1 MAITFDNTINVTRIW
16 RTVGG
21 VGTYITPAAAFDYFP
36 DTGVAAGDYIFFGY
50 ISPWHDLTLYVGTA
64 VSASTWTCTWQY
76 YDGSTWQTLT
86 CTDPSNA
93 LTTTGTHTITFDVPD
108 YWRTFTQVISSTRYG
123 IGIRLKVDSVSGLTQ
138 GGANSGTIPTL
149 KEYAI
154 RVTGTNNRISDIV
167 AADTSGGWGMV
178 ESTGSY
184 CRILCNL
191 RLGDGS
197 TTTDFTIRR
206 ETLEIGTTAGGRSI
220 MSLDAY
226 TTFNLGVSDA
236 SGYQEG
242 ASLIINSPRTWYNY
256 AGCVL
261 NCYNSYVAI
270 LDHGYDFCPYGI
282 TTIVNSVFE
291 ATGGN
296 GVYFPSGGG
305 AISITNSAF
314 AHSNAGYYVLIYR
327 AATINNLIF
336 ARTAG
341 VLVGVTGVTVE
352 NVDFGTSKYFTT
364 SNANVTATAKNCTF
378 SGTLASQANPT
389 GSNNKVYVAYTLSL
403 DIRDQDNNA
412 LSGCNVVVT
421 NAAATEL
428 WNGPWSADL
437 DITTFEDRATA
448 PDTGYTDFNPITIV
462 ISKTGY
468 ETYQATFTLT
478 NLNRRQLIALA
489 PAYPTDAEV
498 AEAVWTYA
506 GRSLTG

>member
-1 MAITFDNTINVTRIW
+1 MAVTFDTTVNVTKIW

-21 VGTYITPAAAFDYFP
+21 VGTVITPAAAFDYFP

-50 ISPWHDLTLYVGTA
+50 VAPWHDLTLYVGTA
-64 VSASTWTCTWQY
+64 VAASTWTCTWQY
-76 YDGSTWQTLT
+76 YDGGTWQTLT

-93 LTTTGTHTITFDVPD
+93 LTTTGTHTITFSVPD
-108 YWRTFTQVISSTRYG
+108 GWKTFTQTIGSTQYA

-138 GGANSGTIPTL
+138 GGANSGTTPTI
-149 KEYAI
+149 KDYAI
-154 RVTGTNNRISDIV
+154 RVTGASNRLSTILT
-167 AADTSGGWGMV
+167 ADTSGGWGMV
-178 ESTGSY
+178 ENTGSY
-184 CRILCNL
+184 YRILCNL

-206 ETLEIGTTAGGRSI
+206 ETLEIGTTAAGRSI
-220 MSLDAY
+220 IATDTV
-226 TTFNLGVSDA
+226 TTFNIGVSDA

-242 ASLIINSPRTWYNY
+242 ASLIINSPNTWYNY
-256 AGCVL
+256 IYAIL

-270 LDHGYDFCPYGI
+270 LTHGYDFCPAGV
-282 TTIVNSVFE
+282 TTLINSVFE
-291 ATGGN
+291 ASSN
-296 GVYFPSGGG
+296 GIYFPSSSN
-305 AISITNSAF
+305 ALSITNTAF
-314 AHSNAGYYVLIYR
+314 AHATASQTVLIYR
-327 AATINNLIF
+327 NATINNLIF
-336 ARTAG
+336 ARVAA
-341 VLVGVTGVTVE
+341 VLVGVTNVTIE
-352 NVDFGTSKYFTT
+352 NVDFGTSKLFTT

-378 SGTLASQANPT
+378 SGTLASQTNPT
-389 GSNNKVYVAYTLSL
+389 GSNNKAYVAYTLSL

-437 DITTFEDRATA
+437 VITTFEDRATA

-506 GRSLTG
+506 SRSLTG